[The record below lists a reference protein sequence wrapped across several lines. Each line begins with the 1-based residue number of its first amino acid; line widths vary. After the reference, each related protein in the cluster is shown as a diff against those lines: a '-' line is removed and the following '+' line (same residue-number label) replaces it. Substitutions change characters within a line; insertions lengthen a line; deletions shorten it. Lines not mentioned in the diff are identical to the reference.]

1 MKNIVLGSVGCLIA
15 VYTIV
20 LCLSIYSISAR
31 KNEIENCMAQVL
43 EQNMK
48 EYYGTGKSNREVEDN
63 VRQDLA
69 QSLHSASELSVNV
82 KACDM
87 EQAIGKNV
95 IVVLKGKREYRGVL
109 DGYDPHM
116 NLVLKNA
123 EELVSGESV
132 GRTATIIVRGDNVI
146 YISP

>member
-82 KACDM
+82 KDCDM
-87 EQAIGKNV
+87 EQGILAV
-95 IVVLKGKREYRGVL
+95 CVLEKFILPGGSSKSICCE
-109 DGYDPHM
+109 
-116 NLVLKNA
+116 K
-123 EELVSGESV
+123 
-132 GRTATIIVRGDNVI
+132 TIIVE
-146 YISP
+146 